1 MSGYF
6 YIMNDDSSEEHAQ
19 KKIKLDKWWSS
30 LILAFES
37 QYDWIFD
44 ECYAIDENLEFD
56 DKVICKNCATTL
68 GTKSKN
74 AAYLLNQHLSSNNC
88 LEKMS
93 LEKQSL
99 ILLAKLPGQKLD
111 DCYEIL
117 KSGKEI
123 NVHCICCRDCGK
135 SKIMKA
141 SAQNV
146 VSNLQQHS
154 DSHDHQVALQKSI
167 NATNKNF
174 KQTSMTSFVSIV
186 TAPMEIVTNFPL
198 NTIPG
203 LLCHGYFHNFVQY
216 GKVKHS
222 LDFLGNLIF

>member
-1 MSGYF
+1 
-6 YIMNDDSSEEHAQ
+6 
-19 KKIKLDKWWSS
+19 
-30 LILAFES
+30 
-37 QYDWIFD
+37 
-44 ECYAIDENLEFD
+44 
-56 DKVICKNCATTL
+56 
-68 GTKSKN
+68 
-74 AAYLLNQHLSSNNC
+74 
-88 LEKMS
+88 MS

-99 ILLAKLPGQKLD
+99 ILLAKLPGKKLD

-123 NVHCICCRDCGK
+123 IVHCICCRDYGK

-154 DSHDHQVALQKSI
+154 DSYDHQEASQKSI
-167 NATNKNF
+167 NAINKNF

-203 LLCHGYFHNFVQY
+203 LLYHEYFHNFVYY

-222 LDFLGNLIF
+222 LDFTFYIKNIH